1 MIFNP
6 SKEKVEIMRMGVQ
19 KINEII
25 DKKLLQ
31 QQKGYNPRL
40 NDFLYAR
47 RIFID
52 LTGTIP
58 TYKELVNFVNQK
70 NKNKRTFLINKLLE
84 SEGYVSHTYNYF
96 ADLLRIQTKIP
107 GQKTYSALFSG
118 WLKDSIHRD
127 KPYNHMVY
135 EMITA
140 SGSLIENP
148 ASGYLLRDKDMKLDH
163 VAFMTKIFLA
173 KDIACAQC
181 HDHPSEDWT
190 QKQYY
195 AFATFLSELE
205 IGNNID
211 SSKNSKS
218 KLIAE
223 KEKHLHHPK
232 FRSAVF
238 NKYKKISEANVKVKE
253 LRTSFKK
260 MINGNQLS
268 AFDNPKSEL
277 PLPDDY
283 QYADA
288 KPGDILEP
296 DFIVGNSLGGSKKK
310 TKREQLAYWLAHPG
324 NGWFS
329 MAIAN
334 RMWARFMGK
343 GVAEPLHNI
352 EIEKCSNPELL
363 KTLSEI
369 MVALDFDLRAFSWVI
384 VHTKAYNRL
393 ATRTKIEKNEDYFFP
408 GPILRRMSAEQIWDS
423 LVTLMVKDP
432 LRYRQPASITL
443 QDINDGWTAF
453 HFMDNLTGEKYELVD
468 SYNGLSVLTEND
480 YKKNISTEQTVATQK
495 GKKQLILAR
504 ASELP
509 QPAPAGHF
517 LQKFGQSERLFVVG
531 ASTKVGSVPQL
542 MELMNGFT
550 TEVLTSSDSL
560 IFQRLQSIENYRKKA
575 EVIFLSILNRLPTE
589 DEKNLLLEGMKSLN
603 NDDLS
608 DLIWALLNTP
618 EFFFIK

>member
-1 MIFNP
+1 
-6 SKEKVEIMRMGVQ
+6 
-19 KINEII
+19 
-25 DKKLLQ
+25 
-31 QQKGYNPRL
+31 
-40 NDFLYAR
+40 
-47 RIFID
+47 
-52 LTGTIP
+52 
-58 TYKELVNFVNQK
+58 
-70 NKNKRTFLINKLLE
+70 
-84 SEGYVSHTYNYF
+84 
-96 ADLLRIQTKIP
+96 
-107 GQKTYSALFSG
+107 
-118 WLKDSIHRD
+118 
-127 KPYNHMVY
+127 MVY

-343 GVAEPLHNI
+343 GVAEPLHMRN
-352 EIEKCSNPELL
+352 
-363 KTLSEI
+363 
-369 MVALDFDLRAFSWVI
+369 
-384 VHTKAYNRL
+384 
-393 ATRTKIEKNEDYFFP
+393 
-408 GPILRRMSAEQIWDS
+408 
-423 LVTLMVKDP
+423 
-432 LRYRQPASITL
+432 
-443 QDINDGWTAF
+443 
-453 HFMDNLTGEKYELVD
+453 
-468 SYNGLSVLTEND
+468 
-480 YKKNISTEQTVATQK
+480 
-495 GKKQLILAR
+495 
-504 ASELP
+504 
-509 QPAPAGHF
+509 
-517 LQKFGQSERLFVVG
+517 
-531 ASTKVGSVPQL
+531 
-542 MELMNGFT
+542 
-550 TEVLTSSDSL
+550 
-560 IFQRLQSIENYRKKA
+560 
-575 EVIFLSILNRLPTE
+575 
-589 DEKNLLLEGMKSLN
+589 
-603 NDDLS
+603 
-608 DLIWALLNTP
+608 
-618 EFFFIK
+618 